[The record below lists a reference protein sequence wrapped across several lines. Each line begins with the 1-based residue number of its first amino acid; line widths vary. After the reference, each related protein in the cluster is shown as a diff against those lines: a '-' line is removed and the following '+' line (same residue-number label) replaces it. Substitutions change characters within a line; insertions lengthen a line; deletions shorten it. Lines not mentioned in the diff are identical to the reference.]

1 MSEVKRGRGRPPNDG
16 PQSRTQIERSIAQS
30 RRRWEY
36 TTLSSE
42 QPIRASLY
50 DDYGADGW
58 ELVSVYVRMDAVH
71 AVFKR
76 EVL

>member
-1 MSEVKRGRGRPPNDG
+1 MTNQPR
-16 PQSRTQIERSIAQS
+16 SRNQIARDAAPKP

-36 TTLSSE
+36 TTLSAE
-42 QPIRASLY
+42 RPLTAALY

-58 ELVSVYVRMDAVH
+58 ELVNVYVWKDAVH

-76 EVL
+76 EVV

>member
-1 MSEVKRGRGRPPNDG
+1 MPPKGYKRPVVPPLG
-16 PQSRTQIERSIAQS
+16 TITAPAPKP

-36 TTLSSE
+36 TTLSAE
-42 QPIRASLY
+42 RPLTAKQY
-50 DDYGADGW
+50 EDYGADGW
-58 ELVSVYVRMDAVH
+58 ELVSVYVRMDTVH

>member
-1 MSEVKRGRGRPPNDG
+1 MTDTPVQRGRGRPAV
-16 PQSRTQIERSIAQS
+16 RVAALVS

-36 TTLSSE
+36 TTLSAE
-42 QPIRASLY
+42 RPLTAAQFDA
-50 DDYGADGW
+50 YGADGW

-76 EVL
+76 EVV

>member
-1 MSEVKRGRGRPPNDG
+1 MEAPVKRGRGRPKT
-16 PQSRTQIERSIAQS
+16 PQAPPIA
-30 RRRWEY
+30 RLWEY

-42 QPIRASLY
+42 RPLMTIEYNLR
-50 DDYGADGW
+50 GADGW

-76 EVL
+76 EVV